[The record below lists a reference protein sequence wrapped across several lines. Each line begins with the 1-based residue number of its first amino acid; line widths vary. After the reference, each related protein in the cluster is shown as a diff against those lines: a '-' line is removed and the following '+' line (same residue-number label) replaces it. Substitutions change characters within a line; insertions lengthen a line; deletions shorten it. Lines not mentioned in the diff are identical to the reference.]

1 MEDRRWRGFFAAV
14 LMLFCSIPTARA
26 QYAPVERSIPTAG
39 PQPALERSAA
49 TGRAGWTTLAEV
61 GVRETYND
69 NATFG
74 GSGGEEHDF
83 ITELWANLRVHGRGP
98 RLNASLE
105 YRPTLLLYARNSQE
119 DNFLNFLNASGNL
132 EVVDNFF
139 FIDAFGSIR
148 QEFISPFGG
157 RPGDIT
163 TATPNRTET
172 TSVGV
177 SPYVRGLLRWG
188 QEYELRYRHIWTS
201 SEATSVAD
209 VESQYVTGRLASPVR
224 LFGWALEYEQS
235 KIQQEDFTLQP
246 DRESRL
252 ARARLFFQPDYA
264 WRFSVSAGRE
274 ENNYEVLRDMK
285 SSDIYGG
292 GVTWNPSARTSAE
305 AYYEE
310 RFFGP
315 SRLARLT
322 HRTPL
327 TAWNI
332 SYSLGSSDYQ
342 QELLLRPTL
351 DTAALLDSM
360 FASRIPDAT
369 QRRAAV
375 EQFMRTFGVPSTL
388 TQSNPLTFY
397 TTQIFLQERL
407 DASAAIIGVRN
418 SITFNIFASQS
429 DRISESVPSNVF
441 DAFRLGERIKTR
453 GFGLR
458 ADHKLAPFTSI
469 GASATRI
476 HSVQEDPTTLAQ
488 SFDTRSDYFT
498 LTLNHSLTQRST
510 AFAGLGVNEEDS
522 EEFGSRTSH
531 TVFVGLTHRF

>member
-1 MEDRRWRGFFAAV
+1 MEDRRWRRLFAP
-14 LMLFCSIPTARA
+14 LLLCCSIPTAVA
-26 QYAPVERSIPTAG
+26 QYTPAAERSLPI
-39 PQPALERSAA
+39 
-49 TGRAGWTTLAEV
+49 GRTGWTTQAEV

-74 GSGGEEHDF
+74 GSGAEEYDF
-83 ITELWANLRVHGRGP
+83 ITELWANLRLHGRGP
-98 RLNASLE
+98 RLNASIE

-132 EVVDNFF
+132 EVLDNFF
-139 FIDAFGSIR
+139 YIDAFGSIR
-148 QEFISPFGG
+148 QEFVSPFGG

-163 TATPNRTET
+163 TATPNRAET

-188 QEYELRYRHIWTS
+188 QEYELRYRHLWTS

-235 KIQQEDFTLQP
+235 EIRQEDFTRQP

-252 ARARLFFQPDYA
+252 ARARVFFQPDYA
-264 WRFSVSAGRE
+264 WRFSASVGRE
-274 ENNYEVLRDMK
+274 ENNYELLRQTK
-285 SSDIYGG
+285 SSDIYGA
-292 GVTWNPSARTSAE
+292 GVAWNPSARTSAE
-305 AYYEE
+305 VYYEE

-315 SRLARLT
+315 SRLARLQ

-327 TAWNI
+327 TAWSIN
-332 SYSLGSSDYQ
+332 YSLGTSDYQ
-342 QELLLRPTL
+342 QELLLRPTF

-360 FASRIPDAT
+360 FVSRIPDPT
-369 QRRAAV
+369 ERRAVV
-375 EQFMRTFGVPSTL
+375 EQFMRSFGLPSSL
-388 TQSNPLTFY
+388 TPSNPLTFY

-407 DASAAIIGVRN
+407 DAAVAIIGVRN
-418 SITFNIFASQS
+418 SITFNVFASQS
-429 DRISESVPSNVF
+429 DRISEAVPSDAF
-441 DAFRLGERIKTR
+441 DAFIFGERIKTR

-458 ADHKLAPFTSI
+458 ADHKLAPFTSV

-476 HSVQEDPTTLAQ
+476 HSVQEDPTTRTQ
-488 SFDTRSDYFT
+488 IFDTRSDYFT
-498 LTLNHSLTQRST
+498 LTLNHLLSQRT
-510 AFAGLGVNEEDS
+510 TTFAGVGVNDEDG
-522 EEFGSRTSH
+522 EPFGSRRSH
-531 TVFVGLTHRF
+531 TLFVGLTHRF